1 MARIRRVHACAVALA
16 SAAALAPAPR
26 ELQRRQALKGA
37 AAAAHD
43 GEWLHRRQ
51 ALNGAAAALAVVA
64 APASPAF
71 AVDAS
76 AAIAVERSGFSPTIK
91 QTGRMSRYEDT
102 ILGPRGTKTTV
113 SIAFDY
119 PSTWT
124 AFKNSVD
131 VIDGNTGTVATVVAA
146 PAGDLDS
153 KAFYNCIFSPD
164 GKIQRAGTPVD
175 EFKVLS
181 VRDGVLPGYKE
192 VALKFTAVSPN
203 SRLIDRRA
211 VATAT
216 RVGDTAYIFIVSA
229 AAVKWKDEQERVTA
243 AARTFTAS

>member
-1 MARIRRVHACAVALA
+1 MDSSRQTRAATRCRLGAATCALA
-16 SAAALAPAPR
+16 LSCAAALAPQPR
-26 ELQRRQALKGA
+26 NAALQRREAL
-37 AAAAHD
+37 HS
-43 GEWLHRRQ
+43 
-51 ALNGAAAALAVVA
+51 GAAAALASFA
-64 APASPAF
+64 APAF

-76 AAIAVERSGFSPTIK
+76 AAIAVERSGFAPVIK
-91 QTGRMSRYEDT
+91 QTGRTSRYEDT
-102 ILGPRGTKTTV
+102 ILGPRGSKSTV
-113 SIAFDY
+113 AIAFDY

-164 GKIQRAGTPVD
+164 GKIQRAGTPID

-192 VALKFTAVSPN
+192 IGLKFTAVSPN

-216 RVGDTAYIFIVSA
+216 RIGETAYIFIVSA

-243 AARTFTAS
+243 AARTFTAN